1 LRCVLA
7 FAHQALQLFG
17 FFGTE
22 GDEVFFHPLILCPS
36 CATPTPQAISDPPT
50 LGS

>member
-1 LRCVLA
+1 MLA

-17 FFGTE
+17 FFGRE
-22 GDEVFFHPLILCPS
+22 RDDVFFHPLIFASP
-36 CATPTPQAISDPPT
+36 AQHHPQEISNSPT